1 MGDAETEQSLSVSV
15 LQLVAAGLQLPPALP
30 PPRKATVST
39 PLTRST
45 VLLTDY
51 QAVRDETERL
61 AAPLSPEDQQVQSM
75 PDASPTKW
83 HRAHIT
89 WFFETFLLLPSL
101 PGYVAFN
108 EDFQFLYNSYY
119 EAVGDR
125 HARHERGLISRP
137 SASEITE
144 YRRYVD
150 HAMARLIDEVAPEN
164 PAIEDLVLL
173 GLHHE
178 QQHQELL
185 LMDIKHVLSMNPT
198 RPAYHEV
205 RDSADDAIEPMA
217 WHDYEAGL
225 IEIGHG
231 DDDGFAFDNEGPR
244 HRTYVAP
251 FRIADRLVTNGDW
264 LDFMAD
270 DGYHRAEHWL
280 SAGWATV
287 NTEGWESP
295 MYWEPT
301 ERGWF
306 THTLHGFVPVDR
318 NEPVCHVSYFEAD
331 AYARWA
337 GARLPTE
344 AEWEHVASQ
353 LRGTSSSDLNGNFA
367 QTGRFHP
374 APAGPATAAVRQMFG
389 DVWQWTSSAY
399 SAYPGFSPAP
409 GAVGEYNGK
418 FMVNQYVLRGGC
430 CATPFGHTRTTYR
443 NFFPTHTRW
452 MFSGLR
458 LAADIPN
465 EVAS

>member
-1 MGDAETEQSLSVSV
+1 MGDARTEQSLPVSV
-15 LQLVAAGLQLPPALP
+15 LQLMAAACAVSVRVPPT
-30 PPRKATVST
+30 RKAPVSA

-75 PDASPTKW
+75 PDVSPTKW

-89 WFFETFLLLPSL
+89 WFFETFLLRPSL

-108 EDFQFLYNSYY
+108 ENFQFLYNSYY

-137 SASEITE
+137 SASEIGE
-144 YRRYVD
+144 YRRHVD
-150 HAMARLIDEVAPEN
+150 RAMARLIDEVASED
-164 PAIEDLVLL
+164 PAVEELVLL

-198 RPAYHEV
+198 RPAYHEIEE
-205 RDSADDAIEPMA
+205 STADAVEPVA
-217 WHDYEAGL
+217 WHEYEAGL
-225 IEIGHG
+225 IEIGH
-231 DDDGFAFDNEGPR
+231 DDDSFAFDNEGPR

-270 DGYHRAEHWL
+270 DGYHCAEHWL

-287 NTEGWESP
+287 NEHGWESP

-301 ERGWF
+301 ERGWY

-353 LRGTSSSDLNGNFA
+353 LQGASSSDVTGNFA
-367 QTGRFHP
+367 HTGRFHP
-374 APAGPATAAVRQMFG
+374 SPAGPASSAIRQMFG

-399 SAYPGFSPAP
+399 SAYPGFAPAP

-458 LAADIPN
+458 LAADLPK
-465 EVAS
+465 EAAS